1 MGKVELTE
9 DGSSSSSGRAPAPPS
24 APRNLSTHIRTPAL
38 MLSGHRQC
46 SSGQRI
52 RSPFEIVQEKQPQYT
67 PEEVEE
73 WLEEV
78 ELADDEDDGLDTST
92 GEFGGPKGSRYNA
105 EPTRYNDWE
114 VKGRVSDF

>member
-1 MGKVELTE
+1 MGELTE
-9 DGSSSSSGRAPAPPS
+9 DGSSSSSSGRLITS
-24 APRNLSTHIRTPAL
+24 ATRNLSTHIRTPAL

-114 VKGRVSDF
+114 VMGRVSDF